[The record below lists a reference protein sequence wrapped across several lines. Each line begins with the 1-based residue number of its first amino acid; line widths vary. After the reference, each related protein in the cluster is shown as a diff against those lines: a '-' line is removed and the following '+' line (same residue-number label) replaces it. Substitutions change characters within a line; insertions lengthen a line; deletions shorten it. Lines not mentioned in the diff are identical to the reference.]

1 MKIKIGNFNF
11 INDLENKLRNFNELQ
26 YNDDYFWL
34 DGKENKLFAI
44 NTTKFEQEKYG
55 HSIPDFEKKLMERFE
70 IVPFYKEVTKEIN
83 DYVEKKVENLV
94 KSQNYSKYNLY
105 KDIDLRE
112 ISALKYN
119 QDFKFEYEDHFAF
132 NFDTNKIEIGL
143 FRYNPY
149 TEKIDNIEECENRL
163 KDIIKKKI
171 ILKEIE
177 KGIVPKF
184 VTEVMKINDFLEFK
198 KSCFLIFNG
207 TDEKLPLK
215 HPYTSSIVGIWKNN
229 ITLESYDDRFE
240 LQDLK
245 GLMYGKSFFEINSEN
260 LMNIDKQI
268 AISLE
273 DRLAQRIDLL
283 KDEIENEYSNYR
295 RKNEREY
302 YDMPYTMEN
311 VVKKELN
318 CSEEKPKWFT
328 KEVQEMS
335 HKYKMLNYLQKAQT
349 IEEIKE
355 VCVELGDNELQN
367 IYYGMKYEEED
378 YEEEEETS
386 I

>member
-11 INDLENKLRNFNELQ
+11 INDSENKLRNFSELQ
-26 YNDDYFWL
+26 YKDDYFWL
-34 DGKENKLFAI
+34 DGKENKLFAM

-55 HSIPDFEKKLMERFE
+55 YSIPDFERKLMERFE
-70 IVPFYKEVTKEIN
+70 IVPLFVGITREIN
-83 DYVEKKVENLV
+83 DYVEKKVEKLIS
-94 KSQNYSKYNLY
+94 SQNYSKYNLY
-105 KDIDLRE
+105 KDIDLRY
-112 ISALKYN
+112 ISDLKYN
-119 QDFKFEYEDHFAF
+119 KDFKFELEDNFAY
-132 NFDTNKIEIGL
+132 NFDTNKIEIGV

-149 TEKIDNIEECENRL
+149 TEKLDNIEECENRL
-163 KDIIKKKI
+163 KDIIKKKT

-177 KGIVPKF
+177 KGIAPKF

-198 KSCFLIFNG
+198 KSCSLIFNG
-207 TDEKLPLK
+207 TYEKLPLK
-215 HPYTSSIVGIWKNN
+215 HPYTSNIVSIWKNN
-229 ITLESYDDRFE
+229 ITLESYNDRFKI
-240 LQDLK
+240 QDLK
-245 GLMYGKSFFEINSEN
+245 GLMYGKNFFEINSEN

-273 DRLAQRIDLL
+273 DRLEQRIDCL
-283 KDEIENEYSNYR
+283 KDEIKDEYSKYR
-295 RKNEREY
+295 YKNEREY
-302 YDMPYTMEN
+302 YDMPYSMED
-311 VVKKELN
+311 VIKKELN
-318 CSEEKPKWFT
+318 FSEEKPKWFT

-335 HKYKMLNYLQKAQT
+335 HEYKLLNYLQKAQT

-378 YEEEEETS
+378 YEEEES